1 LGFRCSPAWFNVRN
15 PELLIGAFLGYFGHN
30 EQPMQSCLDSRRG
43 NVYGRFVSRPCLVAA
58 LLLGMVLPIGC
69 GPVEYIAQVGGRASS
84 SLAQARR
91 EKADELAP
99 YEYTA
104 AGEYLKKAR
113 EEAGRSQF
121 QTALEYGKI
130 AEEMADRA
138 RALSRERKAGRGWDT
153 PGGGAEMPAKSP
165 TEDPPAT
172 DPSKRGNR
180 S

>member
-1 LGFRCSPAWFNVRN
+1 LESRSKNRNLGVLTALFFANQ
-15 PELLIGAFLGYFGHN
+15 GHN
-30 EQPMQSCLDSRRG
+30 EQGLQSCLDSRRG

-104 AGEYLKKAR
+104 AGEFLKKAR

-138 RALSRERKAGRGWDT
+138 RALSRERKAGRSWDT
-153 PGGGAEMPAKSP
+153 PGGDAEIPGKS
-165 TEDPPAT
+165 TSEDPPALAS
-172 DPSKRGNR
+172 PRKRGNR

>member
-1 LGFRCSPAWFNVRN
+1 
-15 PELLIGAFLGYFGHN
+15 
-30 EQPMQSCLDSRRG
+30 M
-43 NVYGRFVSRPCLVAA
+43 A
-58 LLLGMVLPIGC
+58 LPLGC
-69 GPVEYIAQVGGRASS
+69 GPVEYVAQVGGRASS

-130 AEEMADRA
+130 AEEMADRS
-138 RALSRERKAGRGWDT
+138 RALARERKAGRGWDAPAPSDTRTKEKVLPADET
-153 PGGGAEMPAKSP
+153 PAVKPAP
-165 TEDPPAT
+165 E
-172 DPSKRGNR
+172 RR